1 MPNRIIKESIC
12 TSDSLS
18 QLSWFEQAVFF
29 RLIVLADDF
38 GIFDAR
44 SAIIRGRAFPLH
56 SVTDK
61 QIDDAL
67 SKLATVDMIYLYTVG
82 GKPYLQLK
90 TWGEHQQIRATK
102 SKYPKPEN
110 ADLQSVDSNCNQL
123 QSVDSNCNQLQSV
136 DSNCPRNPIQSN
148 PNPNP
153 NPKEKKGRFTPPT
166 LDEVKNYC
174 SEQGYS
180 INPEQF
186 INYYEA
192 NGWMVGKNK
201 MKDWRA
207 AVRNWV
213 SRDSSSVNNKN
224 NALQAT
230 QHPAKPTQEETERLK
245 RYAESLKG
253 G

>member
-44 SAIIRGRAFPLH
+44 PAIIRGRAFPLH

-67 SKLATVDMIYLYTVG
+67 SKLETVDMIYLYTVG

-102 SKYPKPEN
+102 SKYPNPEN
-110 ADLQSVDSNCNQL
+110 ADLQPIATNCNQL
-123 QSVDSNCNQLQSV
+123 QSF

-148 PNPNP
+148 PNPTR
-153 NPKEKKGRFTPPT
+153 KSDGRFTPPT

-180 INPEQF
+180 IKPEHF
-186 INYYEA
+186 INYYDA
-192 NGWMVGKNK
+192 NGWMIGKNK

-207 AVRNWV
+207 AVRNWA

-224 NALQAT
+224 KASQVS
-230 QHPAKPTQEETERLK
+230 QHPATPTQEETDRLK
-245 RYAESLKG
+245 QYLANMKEE
-253 G
+253 

>member
-12 TSDSLS
+12 TSDSLAE
-18 QLSWFEQAVFF
+18 LSWFEQNVFF
-29 RLIVLADDF
+29 RLIVLADDY
-38 GIFDAR
+38 GIYDAR
-44 SAIIRGRAFPLH
+44 PAIIRGRAYPLH

-61 QIDDAL
+61 QISDAL

-102 SKYPKPEN
+102 SKYPKPDE
-110 ADLQSVDSNCNQL
+110 ADLQSSDINCNQMI
-123 QSVDSNCNQLQSV
+123 SS

-153 NPKEKKGRFTPPT
+153 ISKGRFTPPA
-166 LDEVKNYC
+166 LDEVKTFC
-174 SEQGYS
+174 SEHGYGVD
-180 INPEQF
+180 PEQF

-201 MKDWRA
+201 MKDWKA
-207 AVRNWV
+207 AVRTWA
-213 SRDSSSVNNKN
+213 SRDNTSGKK
-224 NALQAT
+224 AKAT
-230 QHPAKPTQEETERLK
+230 TVSEHPTAPTAAETERLR

-253 G
+253 V

>member
-12 TSDSLS
+12 TSDSLAE
-18 QLSWFEQAVFF
+18 LSWFEQNVFF
-29 RLIVLADDF
+29 RLIVLADDY
-38 GIFDAR
+38 GIYDAR
-44 SAIIRGRAFPLH
+44 PAIIRGRAYPLH

-61 QIDDAL
+61 QISDAL

-102 SKYPKPEN
+102 SKYPKPDE
-110 ADLQSVDSNCNQL
+110 ADLQSSDINCNQMI
-123 QSVDSNCNQLQSV
+123 SS

-148 PNPNP
+148 TNPNP
-153 NPKEKKGRFTPPT
+153 ISKGRFTPPA
-166 LDEVKNYC
+166 LDEVKTFC
-174 SEQGYS
+174 SEHGYGVD
-180 INPEQF
+180 PEQF

-201 MKDWRA
+201 MKDWKA
-207 AVRNWV
+207 AVRTWA
-213 SRDSSSVNNKN
+213 SRDNTSGRKTKAMTVSE
-224 NALQAT
+224 
-230 QHPAKPTQEETERLK
+230 HPATPTTAETERLK

-253 G
+253 V